1 MNLQRQSKRRS
12 SRSSS
17 VIDANQAA
25 SSSKKTPQVSSG
37 RLPQCRRC
45 FASPNLMTAQGSGTG
60 TSLLIH
66 RIGGTLTRP
75 GGSATR
81 TARQDSGLTLPADQS
96 RQNSEFY
103 WEAGLLAQPTRSS
116 KDLPP
121 QNSSPQAP
129 ERGQTSSTIGVL
141 IKARCLV
148 PGTVRLFLLGGD
160 MEGPTSPFAWWP
172 GLSCANVSLTK
183 SRLTSAES

>member
-45 FASPNLMTAQGSGTG
+45 LASPNLMTVQGSGTG

-121 QNSSPQAP
+121 QNSSPHGTGTWPNKLHDRRFHQSEMPCSGDRSAV
-129 ERGQTSSTIGVL
+129 SSRRRHGRTYKPI
-141 IKARCLV
+141 
-148 PGTVRLFLLGGD
+148 
-160 MEGPTSPFAWWP
+160 
-172 GLSCANVSLTK
+172 
-183 SRLTSAES
+183 